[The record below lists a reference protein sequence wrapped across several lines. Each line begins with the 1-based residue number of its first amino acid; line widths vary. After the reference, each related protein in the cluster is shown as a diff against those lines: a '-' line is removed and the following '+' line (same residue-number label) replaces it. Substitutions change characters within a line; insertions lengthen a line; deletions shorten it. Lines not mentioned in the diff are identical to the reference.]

1 MTRNDRRPVSHS
13 GVNHGDNVKYG
24 LGVPTTEC
32 QTTLSRRLCPGTL
45 WQPLETGP
53 GHRPRQ
59 IRERRLRPMP
69 TERGPLGDISNR
81 VLRIR
86 HIKAD
91 SLVGT
96 FHAGARC
103 ELGRIGGSSHE
114 KSRRIFAPRFRVS
127 NTGADGPSST
137 PGAIGRDGPDL
148 GAACRGSQGQN

>member
-91 SLVGT
+91 SLVRNLSCRRT
-96 FHAGARC
+96 
-103 ELGRIGGSSHE
+103 LRIGAYRG
-114 KSRRIFAPRFRVS
+114 KFA
-127 NTGADGPSST
+127 
-137 PGAIGRDGPDL
+137 
-148 GAACRGSQGQN
+148 